1 MDTNDIFSFK
11 SIRNSISQFRQVNR
25 YDGNRI
31 YDEPGMFFWKP
42 IFYFYNGDSMDNST
56 GLGNAGLLYPSWIT
70 DNNLYTLV
78 EDDSNSDGKEPLCK
92 NKAAVND
99 AQLVSCAYN
108 YLLRNNELKRA
119 ALLKNFVELLSDI
132 NSKTP
137 WYFREITGLDEA
149 VSKKGF
155 FESPKIEDTRKQI
168 TITCLADSVDTRIGN
183 MLDMYR
189 SACYSWQTKRE
200 IVPAN
205 LRKFDMG
212 IYVFLRPYQEF
223 YSEKKSILNS
233 SHKYLEFHN
242 CEIDLDSCKI
252 GDTFNND
259 TASQIEYKIVISYDN
274 CYDNRYSDFH
284 NGIIGD
290 AIITDMIT
298 DDFLFYDADNISFMQ
313 YDKEYGFT
321 SHIRPEFYKHPE
333 DPLQA
338 LNESRSIPLLTVSNG
353 IELKE
358 KSNINVNELK
368 KIALKQPLDLE
379 FSRKELWDKED
390 FYGKK
395 SNDEVYDLLIKSKSS
410 TSKRLLKN
418 LMLEQPLNVETSK
431 KNIYYGDRYSN
442 SSKQS
447 NFLTRAIDNTIDATV
462 GTAKQALKSGVGGL
476 LLGNLYHGSIAGSLR
491 DIRQGRLVS
500 GTAELINNL
509 TNKETYEGPIQNI
522 YGTVKEE
529 TVDKIKKSAKAIK
542 SLGNLNSKKS
552 TINNI

>member
-31 YDEPGMFFWKP
+31 YDEPGTFFWKP
-42 IFYFYNGDSMDNST
+42 VFYFYNGDSMDNST
-56 GLGNAGLLYPSWIT
+56 GLGNAGLLYPSWVT
-70 DNNLYTLV
+70 NPTYVQVNDNSNIAGSKALC
-78 EDDSNSDGKEPLCK
+78 ENSD
-92 NKAAVND
+92 AVND
-99 AQLVSCAYN
+99 AQLVNCAYN

-119 ALLKNFVELLSDI
+119 ALLKNFIELLSDI

-137 WYFREITGLDEA
+137 WYFREITGLDDA
-149 VSKKGF
+149 VSKKSF

-189 SACYSWQTKRE
+189 SACYSWQTKRV

-242 CEIDLDSCKI
+242 CEIDIDSCKI

-259 TASQIEYKIVISYDN
+259 AASQIEYKIVISYDN

-290 AIITDMIT
+290 AIMTDMIVG
-298 DDFLFYDADNISFMQ
+298 DDKTKDADNISNLEG
-313 YDKEYGFT
+313 EYGDMSDFT
-321 SHIRPEFYKHPE
+321 SRVTIDNKNTE
-333 DPLQA
+333 D
-338 LNESRSIPLLTVSNG
+338 
-353 IELKE
+353 
-358 KSNINVNELK
+358 LK
-368 KIALKQPLDLE
+368 KIALKQPL
-379 FSRKELWDKED
+379 
-390 FYGKK
+390 K
-395 SNDEVYDLLIKSKSS
+395 S
-410 TSKRLLKN
+410 
-418 LMLEQPLNVETSK
+418 ETSK

-442 SSKQS
+442 NGKQS
-447 NFLTRAIDNTIDATV
+447 NFLTRAIDNAIDATV
-462 GTAKQALKSGVGGL
+462 GTAKQALRSGVGGL

-500 GTAELINNL
+500 GAAELINNL
-509 TNKETYEGPIQNI
+509 TNKETYERPIQNI

-529 TVDKIKKSAKAIK
+529 TVNKIKKSAKSIK

>member
-31 YDEPGMFFWKP
+31 YDEPGTFFWKP
-42 IFYFYNGDSMDNST
+42 VFYFYNGDSMDNST

-70 DNNLYTLV
+70 NPEYKKVDDLSNNPN
-78 EDDSNSDGKEPLCK
+78 EKALCK
-92 NKAAVND
+92 NDDAVND
-99 AQLVSCAYN
+99 AQLVNCAYN

-149 VSKKGF
+149 VSKKSF
-155 FESPKIEDTRKQI
+155 FESSKIDENRKQI

-189 SACYSWQTKRE
+189 SACYSWQTKRV

-212 IYVFLRPYQEF
+212 IYVFLRPYQDF

-259 TASQIEYKIVISYDN
+259 SATQIEYKIVISYDN

-290 AIITDMIT
+290 AIMTDMIVG
-298 DDFLFYDADNISFMQ
+298 DDKTKDADNISFMQ

-338 LNESRSIPLLTVSNG
+338 LNESRKIPLLTVSDG
-353 IELKE
+353 VKLKE
-358 KSNINVNELK
+358 KSNVNVNELK
-368 KIALKQPLDLE
+368 KVALKQPLDLE
-379 FSRKELWDKED
+379 LSRNRLWDKED
-390 FYGKK
+390 FYGK
-395 SNDEVYDLLIKSKSS
+395 NSS
-410 TSKRLLKN
+410 D
-418 LMLEQPLNVETSK
+418 ETSK
-431 KNIYYGDRYSN
+431 KNIYYGDRYSK
-442 SSKQS
+442 SSTQS
-447 NFLTRAIDNTIDATV
+447 NILTRALDNTIDATV
-462 GTAKQALKSGVGGL
+462 GTAKQALRSGVGGL

-500 GTAELINNL
+500 GTTELINNL
-509 TNKETYEGPIQNI
+509 TSKETYERPIQNI

>member
-31 YDEPGMFFWKP
+31 YDEPGTFFWKP
-42 IFYFYNGDSMDNST
+42 IFYFYNGDSESNSI

-70 DNNLYTLV
+70 NPEYVQVDDN
-78 EDDSNSDGKEPLCK
+78 SNNPNEKALCK
-92 NKAAVND
+92 NDDAVND
-99 AQLVSCAYN
+99 AQLVNCAYN

-119 ALLKNFVELLSDI
+119 ALLKNFIELLSDI

-149 VSKKGF
+149 VSKKSF
-155 FESPKIEDTRKQI
+155 FESPKIDENRKQI

-189 SACYSWQTKRE
+189 SACYSWQTKRV

-212 IYVFLRPYQEF
+212 IYVFLRPYQNFNNED
-223 YSEKKSILNS
+223 EGILNS

-242 CEIDLDSCKI
+242 CEIDIDSCKI

-259 TASQIEYKIVISYDN
+259 AASQIEYKIVISYDN

-290 AIITDMIT
+290 AIMTDMIVG
-298 DDFLFYDADNISFMQ
+298 DDKTKDADNISNLEG
-313 YDKEYGFT
+313 EYGET
-321 SHIRPEFYKHPE
+321 YSV
-333 DPLQA
+333 
-338 LNESRSIPLLTVSNG
+338 TG
-353 IELKE
+353 I
-358 KSNINVNELK
+358 KSNI
-368 KIALKQPLDLE
+368 
-379 FSRKELWDKED
+379 
-390 FYGKK
+390 
-395 SNDEVYDLLIKSKSS
+395 
-410 TSKRLLKN
+410 
-418 LMLEQPLNVETSK
+418 
-431 KNIYYGDRYSN
+431 
-442 SSKQS
+442 
-447 NFLTRAIDNTIDATV
+447 LTRAIDNAIDATV
-462 GTAKQALKSGVGGL
+462 GTAKQALRSGVGGL

-500 GTAELINNL
+500 GTTELINNL
-509 TNKETYEGPIQNI
+509 TNKETYERPIQNI

-529 TVDKIKKSAKAIK
+529 TVNKIKKSAKAIK

>member
-31 YDEPGMFFWKP
+31 YDEPGTFFWKP
-42 IFYFYNGDSMDNST
+42 VFYFYNGDSMDNST
-56 GLGNAGLLYPSWIT
+56 GLGNAGLLYPSWVT
-70 DNNLYTLV
+70 NPTYVQVNDNSNIAGSKALC
-78 EDDSNSDGKEPLCK
+78 ENSD
-92 NKAAVND
+92 AVND
-99 AQLVSCAYN
+99 AQLVNCAYN

-119 ALLKNFVELLSDI
+119 ALLKNFIELLSDI

-137 WYFREITGLDEA
+137 WYFREITGLDDA
-149 VSKKGF
+149 VSKKSF

-189 SACYSWQTKRE
+189 SACYSWQTKRV

-242 CEIDLDSCKI
+242 CEIDIDSCKI

-259 TASQIEYKIVISYDN
+259 AASQIEYKIVISYDN

-290 AIITDMIT
+290 AIITDMIV
-298 DDFLFYDADNISFMQ
+298 DDNKTKDADNISNLEG
-313 YDKEYGFT
+313 EYGDMSDFT
-321 SHIRPEFYKHPE
+321 SRVTIDNKNTE
-333 DPLQA
+333 D
-338 LNESRSIPLLTVSNG
+338 
-353 IELKE
+353 
-358 KSNINVNELK
+358 LK

-390 FYGKK
+390 FYGRN

-410 TSKRLLKN
+410 TSKRSLKN

-442 SSKQS
+442 SGKQS
-447 NFLTRAIDNTIDATV
+447 NFLTRAIDNAIDATV
-462 GTAKQALKSGVGGL
+462 GTAKQALRSGVGGL

-500 GTAELINNL
+500 GAAELINNL
-509 TNKETYEGPIQNI
+509 TNKETYERPIQNI

-529 TVDKIKKSAKAIK
+529 TVNKIKKSAKAIK
-542 SLGNLNSKKS
+542 SLGNLNSNKS
-552 TINNI
+552 IGNNI

>member
-11 SIRNSISQFRQVNR
+11 SIRNSISQFRRVNR
-25 YDGNRI
+25 NDGNRI
-31 YDEPGMFFWKP
+31 YDEPGTFFWKP
-42 IFYFYNGDSMDNST
+42 VFYFYNGDSMDNST

-70 DNNLYTLV
+70 NPTYVQVDDN
-78 EDDSNSDGKEPLCK
+78 SNIAGAKALCK
-92 NKAAVND
+92 NDDAVND
-99 AQLVSCAYN
+99 AQLVNCAYN

-119 ALLKNFVELLSDI
+119 ALLKNFIELLSDI

-137 WYFREITGLDEA
+137 WYFREITGLDDA
-149 VSKKGF
+149 VSKKSF

-189 SACYSWQTKRE
+189 SACYSWQTKRV

-223 YSEKKSILNS
+223 YSEKKGILNS

-242 CEIDLDSCKI
+242 CEIDIDSCKI

-259 TASQIEYKIVISYDN
+259 AASQIEYKIVISYDN

-290 AIITDMIT
+290 AIMTDMIVG
-298 DDFLFYDADNISFMQ
+298 DDKTKDADNISNLEG
-313 YDKEYGFT
+313 EYGNMSDFT
-321 SHIRPEFYKHPE
+321 SRVTIDNKNTE
-333 DPLQA
+333 D
-338 LNESRSIPLLTVSNG
+338 
-353 IELKE
+353 
-358 KSNINVNELK
+358 LK
-368 KIALKQPLDLE
+368 KIALKQPL
-379 FSRKELWDKED
+379 
-390 FYGKK
+390 K
-395 SNDEVYDLLIKSKSS
+395 S
-410 TSKRLLKN
+410 
-418 LMLEQPLNVETSK
+418 ETSK
-431 KNIYYGDRYSN
+431 KNIYYGDRYSK
-442 SSKQS
+442 SGKQS
-447 NFLTRAIDNTIDATV
+447 NFLTRAIDNAIDATV
-462 GTAKQALKSGVGGL
+462 GTAKQALRSGVGGL

-500 GTAELINNL
+500 GATELINNL
-509 TNKETYEGPIQNI
+509 TNKETYERPIQNI

-529 TVDKIKKSAKAIK
+529 TVNKIKKSAKAIK
-542 SLGNLNSKKS
+542 SLGNLNSNKS
-552 TINNI
+552 IGNNI

>member
-11 SIRNSISQFRQVNR
+11 SIRNSISQFKKVNR

-31 YDEPGMFFWKP
+31 YDEPGTFFWKP
-42 IFYFYNGDSMDNST
+42 VFYFYNGDSMDNST

-70 DNNLYTLV
+70 NPKYKQVDDNSNIAGSKALC
-78 EDDSNSDGKEPLCK
+78 ENSD
-92 NKAAVND
+92 AVND
-99 AQLVSCAYN
+99 AQLVNCAYN

-119 ALLKNFVELLSDI
+119 ALLKNFIELLSDI

-149 VSKKGF
+149 VSKKSF
-155 FESPKIEDTRKQI
+155 FESPKIDENRKQI

-189 SACYSWQTKRE
+189 SACYSWQTKRV

-212 IYVFLRPYQEF
+212 IYVFLRPYQNFNNED
-223 YSEKKSILNS
+223 EGILNS

-242 CEIDLDSCKI
+242 CEIDIDSCKI

-259 TASQIEYKIVISYDN
+259 AASQIEYKIVISYDN

-290 AIITDMIT
+290 AIMTDMIVG
-298 DDFLFYDADNISFMQ
+298 DDKTKDADNISNLEG
-313 YDKEYGFT
+313 EYGET
-321 SHIRPEFYKHPE
+321 YSV
-333 DPLQA
+333 
-338 LNESRSIPLLTVSNG
+338 TG
-353 IELKE
+353 I
-358 KSNINVNELK
+358 KSNI
-368 KIALKQPLDLE
+368 
-379 FSRKELWDKED
+379 
-390 FYGKK
+390 
-395 SNDEVYDLLIKSKSS
+395 
-410 TSKRLLKN
+410 
-418 LMLEQPLNVETSK
+418 
-431 KNIYYGDRYSN
+431 
-442 SSKQS
+442 
-447 NFLTRAIDNTIDATV
+447 LTRAIDNAIDATV
-462 GTAKQALKSGVGGL
+462 GTAKQALRSGVGGL

-500 GTAELINNL
+500 GAAELINNL
-509 TNKETYEGPIQNI
+509 TNKETYERPIQNI

-529 TVDKIKKSAKAIK
+529 TVNKIKKSAKSIK

>member
-11 SIRNSISQFRQVNR
+11 SIRNSISQFKKVNR
-25 YDGNRI
+25 YDGNRL
-31 YDEPGMFFWKP
+31 YDEPGTFFWKP
-42 IFYFYNGDSMDNST
+42 IFYFYNGDSESNSI

-78 EDDSNSDGKEPLCK
+78 EDDSNSDSSEPLCE
-92 NKAAVND
+92 NSDAVND
-99 AQLVSCAYN
+99 AQLVNCAYN

-119 ALLKNFVELLSDI
+119 ALLKNFIELLSDI

-137 WYFREITGLDEA
+137 WYFREVTGLDEA
-149 VSKKGF
+149 VSKKSF

-189 SACYSWQTKRE
+189 SACYSWQTKRV

-242 CEIDLDSCKI
+242 CEIDIDSCKI

-259 TASQIEYKIVISYDN
+259 AASQIEYKIVISYDN

-290 AIITDMIT
+290 AIMTDMIV
-298 DDFLFYDADNISFMQ
+298 DDDKTKDADNVTNLNG
-313 YDKEYGFT
+313 EYGVILDFT
-321 SHIRPEFYKHPE
+321 SRVTIDNKNTE
-333 DPLQA
+333 D
-338 LNESRSIPLLTVSNG
+338 
-353 IELKE
+353 
-358 KSNINVNELK
+358 LK
-368 KIALKQPLDLE
+368 KMALKQPLDLE
-379 FSRKELWDKED
+379 FSRKELWDKEG
-390 FYGKK
+390 FY
-395 SNDEVYDLLIKSKSS
+395 NYRDIKPGTEKY
-410 TSKRLLKN
+410 LKN
-418 LMLEQPLNVETSK
+418 LMLEQPLNIETSK

-447 NFLTRAIDNTIDATV
+447 NFLTRAIDNAIDATV

-500 GTAELINNL
+500 GTAEMINNF
-509 TNKETYEGPIQNI
+509 TDTDTYKRPIQNI

-529 TVDKIKKSAKAIK
+529 TIDKIKKSAKAIK

>member
-11 SIRNSISQFRQVNR
+11 SIRNSISQFRRVNR
-25 YDGNRI
+25 NDGNRI
-31 YDEPGMFFWKP
+31 YDEPGTFFWKP
-42 IFYFYNGDSMDNST
+42 VFYFYNGDSMDNST

-70 DNNLYTLV
+70 NPTYVQVDDN
-78 EDDSNSDGKEPLCK
+78 SNIAGAKALCK
-92 NKAAVND
+92 NDDAVND
-99 AQLVSCAYN
+99 AQLVNCAYN

-119 ALLKNFVELLSDI
+119 ALLKNFIELLSDI

-137 WYFREITGLDEA
+137 WYFREITGLDDA
-149 VSKKGF
+149 VSKKSF

-189 SACYSWQTKRE
+189 SACYSWQTKRV

-223 YSEKKSILNS
+223 YSEKKGILNS

-242 CEIDLDSCKI
+242 CEIDIDSCKI

-259 TASQIEYKIVISYDN
+259 AASQIEYKIVISYDN

-290 AIITDMIT
+290 AIMTDMIV
-298 DDFLFYDADNISFMQ
+298 DDDKTKDADNISNLEG
-313 YDKEYGFT
+313 EYGNMSDFT
-321 SHIRPEFYKHPE
+321 SRVTIDNKNTE
-333 DPLQA
+333 D
-338 LNESRSIPLLTVSNG
+338 
-353 IELKE
+353 
-358 KSNINVNELK
+358 LK
-368 KIALKQPLDLE
+368 KIALK
-379 FSRKELWDKED
+379 
-390 FYGKK
+390 
-395 SNDEVYDLLIKSKSS
+395 
-410 TSKRLLKN
+410 
-418 LMLEQPLNVETSK
+418 QPLNVETSK
-431 KNIYYGDRYSN
+431 KNIYYGDRYSK
-442 SSKQS
+442 SGKQS
-447 NFLTRAIDNTIDATV
+447 NFLTRAIDNAIDATV
-462 GTAKQALKSGVGGL
+462 GTAKQALRSGVGGL

-500 GTAELINNL
+500 GATELINNL
-509 TNKETYEGPIQNI
+509 TNKETYERPIQNI

-529 TVDKIKKSAKAIK
+529 TVNKIKKSAKAIK
-542 SLGNLNSKKS
+542 SLGNLNSNKS
-552 TINNI
+552 IGNNI

>member
-1 MDTNDIFSFK
+1 MDTNDIFSFR

-25 YDGNRI
+25 NDGNRI
-31 YDEPGMFFWKP
+31 YDEPGTFFWKP
-42 IFYFYNGDSMDNST
+42 VFYFYNGDSMDNST

-70 DNNLYTLV
+70 NPEYKQVDDN
-78 EDDSNSDGKEPLCK
+78 SNNPNEKALCK
-92 NKAAVND
+92 NDDAVND
-99 AQLVSCAYN
+99 AQLVNCAYN

-137 WYFREITGLDEA
+137 WYFKEVSGLDEA
-149 VSKKGF
+149 VSKKSF

-189 SACYSWQTKRE
+189 SACYSWQTKRV

-223 YSEKKSILNS
+223 YSEKKGILNS

-242 CEIDLDSCKI
+242 CEIDIDSCKI

-259 TASQIEYKIVISYDN
+259 AASQIEYKIVISYDN

-290 AIITDMIT
+290 AIMTDMIV
-298 DDFLFYDADNISFMQ
+298 DDDKTKDADNISFMQ

-321 SHIRPEFYKHPE
+321 SHIRPEFYE
-333 DPLQA
+333 E
-338 LNESRSIPLLTVSNG
+338 NSS
-353 IELKE
+353 
-358 KSNINVNELK
+358 
-368 KIALKQPLDLE
+368 
-379 FSRKELWDKED
+379 
-390 FYGKK
+390 
-395 SNDEVYDLLIKSKSS
+395 DEVYDLLIQSKNS
-410 TSKRLLKN
+410 TSTRILKN
-418 LMLEQPLNVETSK
+418 LMLKQPLKSETSK
-431 KNIYYGDRYSN
+431 KNIYYGEHYSN
-442 SSKQS
+442 SGKQS
-447 NFLTRAIDNTIDATV
+447 NFLTRAIDNAIDATV
-462 GTAKQALKSGVGGL
+462 GTAKQALRSGVGGL

-500 GTAELINNL
+500 GTAEMINNV
-509 TNKETYEGPIQNI
+509 TDTDTYKRPIQNI
-522 YGTVKEE
+522 YGTVKAE

-542 SLGNLNSKKS
+542 SLGNLNSNKS
-552 TINNI
+552 IGNNI

>member
-1 MDTNDIFSFK
+1 MDTNDIFSLK
-11 SIRNSISQFRQVNR
+11 SIRNSISQFKKVNR
-25 YDGNRI
+25 YDGNRL
-31 YDEPGMFFWKP
+31 YDEPGTFFWKP
-42 IFYFYNGDSMDNST
+42 IFYFYNGDSESNSI

-70 DNNLYTLV
+70 NPEYVQVN
-78 EDDSNSDGKEPLCK
+78 DDSNIAGAKALCE
-92 NKAAVND
+92 NNDAVND
-99 AQLVSCAYN
+99 AQLVNCAYN

-119 ALLKNFVELLSDI
+119 ALLKNFIELLSDI

-137 WYFREITGLDEA
+137 WYFKEISGLDEA

-189 SACYSWQTKRE
+189 SACYSWQTKRV

-290 AIITDMIT
+290 AIMTDMIV
-298 DDFLFYDADNISFMQ
+298 DDNKTKDADNISNLEG
-313 YDKEYGFT
+313 EYGSMSDFT
-321 SHIRPEFYKHPE
+321 SRVTIDNKNTE
-333 DPLQA
+333 D
-338 LNESRSIPLLTVSNG
+338 
-353 IELKE
+353 
-358 KSNINVNELK
+358 LK
-368 KIALKQPLDLE
+368 KISLKQPLDLE
-379 FSRKELWDKED
+379 TSKKNIYYED
-390 FYGKK
+390 SY
-395 SNDEVYDLLIKSKSS
+395 LKSS
-410 TSKRLLKN
+410 
-418 LMLEQPLNVETSK
+418 EQPLNAETSK
-431 KNIYYGDRYSN
+431 KNIYYGDRYSK

-447 NFLTRAIDNTIDATV
+447 NFLTRAIDNAIDATV
-462 GTAKQALKSGVGGL
+462 GTAKQALRSGVGGL

-500 GTAELINNL
+500 GAAELINNL
-509 TNKETYEGPIQNI
+509 TNKETYERPIQNI

>member
-25 YDGNRI
+25 NDGNRI
-31 YDEPGMFFWKP
+31 YDEPGTFFWKP
-42 IFYFYNGDSMDNST
+42 VFYFYNGDSMDNSI

-70 DNNLYTLV
+70 NPEYKQVDDN
-78 EDDSNSDGKEPLCK
+78 SNNPNEKALCK
-92 NKAAVND
+92 NDDAVND
-99 AQLVSCAYN
+99 AQLVNCAYN

-137 WYFREITGLDEA
+137 WYFREVTGLDEA
-149 VSKKGF
+149 VSKKSF

-189 SACYSWQTKRE
+189 SACYSWQTKRV

-242 CEIDLDSCKI
+242 CEIDIDSCKI

-259 TASQIEYKIVISYDN
+259 AASQIEYKIVISYDN

-290 AIITDMIT
+290 AIMTDMIVG
-298 DDFLFYDADNISFMQ
+298 DDKTKDADNISNLEG
-313 YDKEYGFT
+313 EYGSMSDFT
-321 SHIRPEFYKHPE
+321 SRVTIDNKNTE
-333 DPLQA
+333 D
-338 LNESRSIPLLTVSNG
+338 
-353 IELKE
+353 
-358 KSNINVNELK
+358 LK

-379 FSRKELWDKED
+379 
-390 FYGKK
+390 
-395 SNDEVYDLLIKSKSS
+395 
-410 TSKRLLKN
+410 TSKN
-418 LMLEQPLNVETSK
+418 
-431 KNIYYGDRYSN
+431 NIYYEN
-442 SSKQS
+442 SY
-447 NFLTRAIDNTIDATV
+447 
-462 GTAKQALKSGVGGL
+462 LK
-476 LLGNLYHGSIAGSLR
+476 
-491 DIRQGRLVS
+491 
-500 GTAELINNL
+500 
-509 TNKETYEGPIQNI
+509 NKAFFKII
-522 YGTVKEE
+522 Y
-529 TVDKIKKSAKAIK
+529 
-542 SLGNLNSKKS
+542 LQ
-552 TINNI
+552 

>member
-11 SIRNSISQFRQVNR
+11 SIRNSISQFKKVNR
-25 YDGNRI
+25 YDGNRL
-31 YDEPGMFFWKP
+31 YDEPGTFFWKP
-42 IFYFYNGDSMDNST
+42 VFYFYNGDSMDNST

-70 DNNLYTLV
+70 NPTYVQVNDN
-78 EDDSNSDGKEPLCK
+78 SNIAGSKALCE
-92 NKAAVND
+92 NEGAVND
-99 AQLVSCAYN
+99 AQLVNCAYN

-119 ALLKNFVELLSDI
+119 ALLKNFIELLSDI

-189 SACYSWQTKRE
+189 SACYSWQTKRV
-200 IVPAN
+200 IVPDN

-212 IYVFLRPYQEF
+212 IYVFLRPYQDF

-242 CEIDLDSCKI
+242 CEIDIDSCKI

-259 TASQIEYKIVISYDN
+259 AASQIEYKIVISYDN

-290 AIITDMIT
+290 AIITDMIV
-298 DDFLFYDADNISFMQ
+298 DDNKTKDADNISNLEG
-313 YDKEYGFT
+313 EYGDMSDFT
-321 SHIRPEFYKHPE
+321 SRVTIDNKNTE
-333 DPLQA
+333 D
-338 LNESRSIPLLTVSNG
+338 
-353 IELKE
+353 
-358 KSNINVNELK
+358 LK

-379 FSRKELWDKED
+379 FSRTELWDKED
-390 FYGKK
+390 FY
-395 SNDEVYDLLIKSKSS
+395 NYRDIKPS
-410 TSKRLLKN
+410 TEKYLKN

-442 SSKQS
+442 SGKQS
-447 NFLTRAIDNTIDATV
+447 NILTRAIDNAIDATV
-462 GTAKQALKSGVGGL
+462 GTAKQELRRL

-500 GTAELINNL
+500 GTTELINNL
-509 TNKETYEGPIQNI
+509 TNKETYERPIQNI

>member
-11 SIRNSISQFRQVNR
+11 SIRNSISQFKKVNR

-31 YDEPGMFFWKP
+31 YDEPGTFFWKP
-42 IFYFYNGDSMDNST
+42 IFYFYNGDSENNSI

-70 DNNLYTLV
+70 NPEYKQVN
-78 EDDSNSDGKEPLCK
+78 DDSNIAGAKALCE
-92 NKAAVND
+92 NNDAVND
-99 AQLVSCAYN
+99 AQLVNCAYN

-137 WYFREITGLDEA
+137 WYFKEISGLDEA

-189 SACYSWQTKRE
+189 SACYSWQTKRV

-259 TASQIEYKIVISYDN
+259 AASQIEYKIVISYDN

-290 AIITDMIT
+290 AIMTDMIVG
-298 DDFLFYDADNISFMQ
+298 DDKTKDADNVTNLNG
-313 YDKEYGFT
+313 EYGVVLDFT
-321 SHIRPEFYKHPE
+321 PRVTIDNKNTE
-333 DPLQA
+333 D
-338 LNESRSIPLLTVSNG
+338 
-353 IELKE
+353 
-358 KSNINVNELK
+358 LK
-368 KIALKQPLDLE
+368 KMALKQPLDLE
-379 FSRKELWDKED
+379 FSKKNIYYED
-390 FYGKK
+390 SY
-395 SNDEVYDLLIKSKSS
+395 LKSS
-410 TSKRLLKN
+410 
-418 LMLEQPLNVETSK
+418 EQPLNVETSK
-431 KNIYYGDRYSN
+431 KNIYYGDRYSK
-442 SSKQS
+442 SGKQS
-447 NFLTRAIDNTIDATV
+447 NFLTRAIDNAIDATV
-462 GTAKQALKSGVGGL
+462 GTAKQALRSGVGGL

-500 GTAELINNL
+500 GATELINNL
-509 TNKETYEGPIQNI
+509 TNTETYKRPIQNI

>member
-11 SIRNSISQFRQVNR
+11 SIRNSISQFRKVNR
-25 YDGNRI
+25 NDANRI
-31 YDEPGMFFWKP
+31 YDEPGTFFWKP
-42 IFYFYNGDSMDNST
+42 VFYFYNGDSMDNST

-70 DNNLYTLV
+70 NPKYKQVD
-78 EDDSNSDGKEPLCK
+78 DDSNDPNKKPLCK
-92 NKAAVND
+92 NDDAVND
-99 AQLVSCAYN
+99 AQLVNCAYN

-137 WYFREITGLDEA
+137 WYFREVSGLDDA
-149 VSKKGF
+149 VSKKSF
-155 FESPKIEDTRKQI
+155 FESPKIDENRKQI

-189 SACYSWQTKRE
+189 SACYSWQTKRV

-223 YSEKKSILNS
+223 YSEKKGILNS

-242 CEIDLDSCKI
+242 CEIDIDSCKI

-259 TASQIEYKIVISYDN
+259 AASQIEYKIVITYDN

-290 AIITDMIT
+290 AIMTDMIVG
-298 DDFLFYDADNISFMQ
+298 DDKTKDADNISNL
-313 YDKEYGFT
+313 KGEYGETYFT
-321 SHIRPEFYKHPE
+321 DGIR
-333 DPLQA
+333 
-338 LNESRSIPLLTVSNG
+338 
-353 IELKE
+353 
-358 KSNINVNELK
+358 
-368 KIALKQPLDLE
+368 
-379 FSRKELWDKED
+379 
-390 FYGKK
+390 
-395 SNDEVYDLLIKSKSS
+395 
-410 TSKRLLKN
+410 
-418 LMLEQPLNVETSK
+418 
-431 KNIYYGDRYSN
+431 
-442 SSKQS
+442 S
-447 NFLTRAIDNTIDATV
+447 NFLTRAIDNAIDATV
-462 GTAKQALKSGVGGL
+462 GTAKQALRSGVGGL

-500 GTAELINNL
+500 GAAELINNV
-509 TNKETYEGPIQNI
+509 TNTDTYKRPIQNI

-542 SLGNLNSKKS
+542 SLGNLNSNKS
-552 TINNI
+552 IGNNI

>member
-25 YDGNRI
+25 YDGNRL
-31 YDEPGMFFWKP
+31 YDEPGTFFWKP
-42 IFYFYNGDSMDNST
+42 VFYFYNGDSESNSI

-70 DNNLYTLV
+70 NPKYKIVDDN
-78 EDDSNSDGKEPLCK
+78 SNDPDANALCE
-92 NKAAVND
+92 NPDAVND
-99 AQLVSCAYN
+99 AQLVNCAYN

-119 ALLKNFVELLSDI
+119 ALLKNFIELLSDI

-149 VSKKGF
+149 VSKKSF
-155 FESPKIEDTRKQI
+155 FESPKIDENRKQI
-168 TITCLADSVDTRIGN
+168 TITCLADSIDTRIGN

-189 SACYSWQTKRE
+189 SACYSWQTKRV

-223 YSEKKSILNS
+223 YSEDKSILNS

-252 GDTFNND
+252 GDTFNNEA
-259 TASQIEYKIVISYDN
+259 ASLLEYKIVISYDN

-290 AIITDMIT
+290 AIMTDMIVG
-298 DDFLFYDADNISFMQ
+298 DDKTKDADNISFMQ

-321 SHIRPEFYKHPE
+321 SHIRPELYE
-333 DPLQA
+333 E
-338 LNESRSIPLLTVSNG
+338 NSS
-353 IELKE
+353 
-358 KSNINVNELK
+358 
-368 KIALKQPLDLE
+368 
-379 FSRKELWDKED
+379 
-390 FYGKK
+390 
-395 SNDEVYDLLIKSKSS
+395 DEVYDFLIKSKSPTS
-410 TSKRLLKN
+410 TRILKN
-418 LMLEQPLNVETSK
+418 RMLKQPLNVETSK

-442 SSKQS
+442 NGKQS
-447 NFLTRAIDNTIDATV
+447 NILTRVIDNAIDATV
-462 GTAKQALKSGVGGL
+462 GTAKQALRSGVGGL

-509 TNKETYEGPIQNI
+509 TNKETYERPIQNI

-529 TVDKIKKSAKAIK
+529 TVDKIKKSTKAIK
-542 SLGNLNSKKS
+542 SLGNLNSNKS
-552 TINNI
+552 IGNNI

>member
-25 YDGNRI
+25 NDGNRI
-31 YDEPGMFFWKP
+31 YDEPGTFFWKP
-42 IFYFYNGDSMDNST
+42 VFYFYNGDSMDNST

-70 DNNLYTLV
+70 NPKYKQVDDN
-78 EDDSNSDGKEPLCK
+78 SNNPNEKALCK
-92 NKAAVND
+92 NDDAVND
-99 AQLVSCAYN
+99 AQLVNCAYN

-137 WYFREITGLDEA
+137 WYFREVTGLDEA
-149 VSKKGF
+149 VSKKSF
-155 FESPKIEDTRKQI
+155 FESPKIDENRKQI

-189 SACYSWQTKRE
+189 SACYSWQTKRV

-242 CEIDLDSCKI
+242 CEIDIDSCKI

-259 TASQIEYKIVISYDN
+259 AATQIEYKIVISYDN

-290 AIITDMIT
+290 AIMTDMIEG
-298 DDFLFYDADNISFMQ
+298 DDITKDADNISNLEG
-313 YDKEYGFT
+313 KYGNMSDFT
-321 SHIRPEFYKHPE
+321 SRVTIDNKNTE
-333 DPLQA
+333 D
-338 LNESRSIPLLTVSNG
+338 
-353 IELKE
+353 
-358 KSNINVNELK
+358 LK
-368 KIALKQPLDLE
+368 KIALK
-379 FSRKELWDKED
+379 
-390 FYGKK
+390 
-395 SNDEVYDLLIKSKSS
+395 
-410 TSKRLLKN
+410 
-418 LMLEQPLNVETSK
+418 QPLNVETSK

-442 SSKQS
+442 SGKQS
-447 NFLTRAIDNTIDATV
+447 NILTRAIDNVIDATV
-462 GTAKQALKSGVGGL
+462 GTAKQALRSGVGGF
-476 LLGNLYHGSIAGSLR
+476 LLGNLYHGSIASSLR
-491 DIRQGRLVS
+491 DIRQGRLIS

-509 TNKETYEGPIQNI
+509 TNKETYERPMQNI